1 MPVYVYKCQKCKD
14 IVEVTQKIT
23 DKALSSHIQLNSK
36 CSGTLVR
43 QMCPPA
49 FVFKGTGFYATDYK
63 KKEKETKKE

>member
-1 MPVYVYKCQKCKD
+1 MPLYVYKCQECKD
-14 IVEVTQKIT
+14 IIEVTQKIT
-23 DKALSSHIQLNSK
+23 DKALSNHTQLNAK

-43 QMCPPA
+43 QMCPSV